1 MKKILTTLLVLFCAV
16 GAYAQQSPGKDHSK
30 LQIRCQTCHNC
41 GIPTKDEPCWVA
53 CPRENMITIYLKP
66 EQTDELIIIDHISD
80 RYGPVYF
87 SHKLHAQ
94 MSVMYGGCENCHH
107 HNTLEQVL
115 KCNSCHEPSRQ
126 REDVS
131 IPDLKGAYHRQCV
144 DCHREWSHET
154 GCNVCHT
161 LKKNLDETKHDH
173 IRKRYAGKNHPPILE
188 PTDINYQTNSDK
200 GKIVTFYHDDHT
212 QKFGLKC
219 SNCHKQEGCTSCHDV
234 NKVISDK
241 SRTVSDNK
249 TFEEH
254 HKRCMSCH
262 TKDEQ
267 CSSCHSNT
275 RLESFNHT
283 VKTGWVLNEYHV
295 KLSCVR
301 CHGSKLPYKKV
312 DNNCSSCH
320 QGWNKQTFKHS
331 VTGLQLNETHLDLG
345 CEDCHLDRNFAVKP
359 NCKNCHE
366 DYSFPK
372 QKPGKLIGK

>member
-1 MKKILTTLLVLFCAV
+1 MKKILSFLLIFFCTD
-16 GAYAQQSPGKDHSK
+16 GTYAQQSPGKDHSK
-30 LQIRCQTCHNC
+30 LQIRCQTCHTC

-115 KCNSCHEPSRQ
+115 KCNSCHETSRQ

-131 IPDLKGAYHRQCV
+131 VPDLKGAYHRQCV

-154 GCNVCHT
+154 GCTVCHT
-161 LKKNLDETKHDH
+161 LKKNLDETKHDN

-188 PTDINYQTNSDK
+188 PTDINYQTNFDK
-200 GKIVTFYHDDHT
+200 GKLVTFYHDDHT
-212 QKFGLKC
+212 QKFGLRC
-219 SNCHKQEGCTSCHDV
+219 TNCHKQESCTSCHDV
-234 NKVISDK
+234 NKAVSDK
-241 SRTVSDNK
+241 SRTVSHNK

-262 TKDEQ
+262 GKEEK
-267 CSSCHSNT
+267 CNICHSNT
-275 RLESFNHT
+275 KLEPFNHA
-283 VKTGWVLNEYHV
+283 VKTGWVLNENHV
-295 KLSCVR
+295 KLSCAK
-301 CHGSKLPYKKV
+301 CHGAKLPYKKV
-312 DNNCSSCH
+312 DKKCQSCH
-320 QGWNKQTFKHS
+320 QGWNNKTFRHS
-331 VTGLQLNETHLDLG
+331 VTGLQLTETHAGLS
-345 CEDCHLDRNFAVKP
+345 CEDCHAGNDYSVKP
-359 NCKNCHE
+359 GCNGCHE
-366 DYSFPK
+366 NFVYPK
-372 QKPGKLIGK
+372 QKPGTLVSK